1 MVLYF
6 LVHVKQPPVLPN
18 LQRIAPLR
26 PLSEDDVM
34 IQGRNVYFFD
44 DTETLRQEWSSI
56 NFETVG
62 ELYVFAFISGGAYL
76 CSASPG
82 QHCRAGCR
90 WCSRGLAL
98 IYRLIDFFRFFSH
111 DFQFNNS
118 VMSLRAAQMTKE
130 SKGWV
135 NDIDVGGLNELAR
148 DRNRLC
154 IEVSCNADS
163 YDVVIS

>member
-62 ELYVFAFISGGAYL
+62 ELYVFAVTSGGAYIW
-76 CSASPG
+76 SIVTRA
-82 QHCRAGCR
+82 HCRAGCR
-90 WCSRGLAL
+90 PDSRELAL

-118 VMSLRAAQMTKE
+118 VMSLRAGQLTKE

-154 IEVSCNADS
+154 IEVSCNPYSHHIAVS
-163 YDVVIS
+163 